1 MNWKS
6 MRALLAGIP
15 ALPDARC
22 RGRAALFEATIAVRH
37 GAPAKAELEN
47 ARSEALRL
55 CRTCPALGPCRA
67 WLTGMPQ
74 TRRPRG
80 VVAGMI
86 VTASGLPARTRT
98 TSTAGAAAAGEAT
111 R

>member
-22 RGRAALFEATIAVRH
+22 RGRAALFEATIATR
-37 GAPAKAELEN
+37 GPIKAELEN

-55 CRTCPALGPCRA
+55 CRTCPALGPCGV

-98 TSTAGAAAAGEAT
+98 PSTAGAAAADEAT